1 MKDPK
6 TYLEKDFA
14 YHADMLDALLTE
26 GTKVLYSEEDGVM
39 LPIRTDDIHDL
50 VTCVVDIPAGTTAL
64 TEDMVTDT
72 RADAAMCGF
81 MKLAGA

>member
-6 TYLEKDFA
+6 PFLEKDFA

-39 LPIRTDDIHDL
+39 LRIGGKGPYAI
-50 VTCVVDIPAGTTAL
+50 
-64 TEDMVTDT
+64 
-72 RADAAMCGF
+72 
-81 MKLAGA
+81 